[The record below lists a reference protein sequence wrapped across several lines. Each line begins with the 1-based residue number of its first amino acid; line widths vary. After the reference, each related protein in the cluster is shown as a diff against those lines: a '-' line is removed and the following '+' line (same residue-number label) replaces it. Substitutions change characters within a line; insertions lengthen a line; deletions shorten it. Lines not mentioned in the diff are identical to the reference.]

1 MTYPIYPP
9 GREGALYWLCDR
21 LFELLDKKDRYM
33 TVKDNG
39 VFYHGNLEVD
49 PATNEFIIVE
59 ESIDYEGNK
68 VKTVYTIYVER
79 IIYGPDAGNFI
90 EVKNG

>member
-9 GREGALYWLCDR
+9 GREGALYWLCDQ
-21 LFELLDKKDRYM
+21 LMELLEKKDKYM

-39 VFYHGNLEVD
+39 VFYHGILEVD
-49 PATNEFIIVE
+49 PLSNEFIIVDE
-59 ESIDYEGNK
+59 QFGK
-68 VKTVYTIYVER
+68 VTIYVEN
-79 IIYGPDAGNFI
+79 IVYGPDAGNFI